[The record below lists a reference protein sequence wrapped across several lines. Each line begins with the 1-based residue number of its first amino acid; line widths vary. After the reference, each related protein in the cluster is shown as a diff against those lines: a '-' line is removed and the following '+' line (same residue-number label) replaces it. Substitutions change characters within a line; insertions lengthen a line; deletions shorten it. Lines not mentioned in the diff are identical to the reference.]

1 MKKLIVLLF
10 TIFFSWGG
18 YSHNNCKGVENDEN
32 IKKDATKA
40 QIKSPKTIKKEE
52 KGLLKSA
59 VPLIKIPNLS
69 ANKWYFTSK
78 IWSKVKKEEC
88 NDCKK
93 LCHWDPNDS
102 GGITCAGIAIA
113 HNKQWFIANLN
124 DFHSSCSI
132 HPGGKITTCKNKLL
146 ILAAK
151 DLIWNKYAKKFGN
164 CGKKPFAMIVDSSVL
179 EGPINA
185 TKHIQKAANIKVDGL
200 FGPNTLKYCQDDK
213 FNAKKYT
220 DSRIARF
227 KTLKACKRYC
237 NGWIKRAKRKLKEYN
252 K

>member
-1 MKKLIVLLF
+1 
-10 TIFFSWGG
+10 
-18 YSHNNCKGVENDEN
+18 
-32 IKKDATKA
+32 
-40 QIKSPKTIKKEE
+40 
-52 KGLLKSA
+52 
-59 VPLIKIPNLS
+59 
-69 ANKWYFTSK
+69 
-78 IWSKVKKEEC
+78 
-88 NDCKK
+88 
-93 LCHWDPNDS
+93 
-102 GGITCAGIAIA
+102 
-113 HNKQWFIANLN
+113 
-124 DFHSSCSI
+124 
-132 HPGGKITTCKNKLL
+132 
-146 ILAAK
+146 
-151 DLIWNKYAKKFGN
+151 
-164 CGKKPFAMIVDSSVL
+164 MIVDSSVL